1 MYASVNFIR
10 KSDFRAAVR
19 AGLPVVLYSPEMAV
33 PAVNNLER
41 VEGPW
46 PGTAAPVEEIRDS
59 KHRRRMK
66 PRERVVPWHA
76 EVLVR
81 DMRVVEVVA

>member
-1 MYASVNFIR
+1 MYASMNFIR

-46 PGTAAPVEEIRDS
+46 PGTRPPVEEIKDS
-59 KHRRRMK
+59 RRRGRVK

-76 EVLVR
+76 EARVE
-81 DMRVVEVVA
+81 DMRVVEVVS